1 MASNHSNNWVAPSSP
16 VKGAGL
22 QELNCLK
29 VKVEEGGL
37 ILDSTEESG
46 LEVAWIFDIIS
57 GITLANSL
65 AIDLAMREA
74 IFLLELEFFIEL
86 ESRRPDLYNI
96 RWV

>member
-1 MASNHSNNWVAPSSP
+1 MASNHSSSWVAPSSP
-16 VKGAGL
+16 VKGVGL

-29 VKVEEGGL
+29 VKVEEGGGS

-46 LEVAWIFDIIS
+46 LGAVWIFVIIS

-74 IFLLELEFFIEL
+74 IFLLELELFF
-86 ESRRPDLYNI
+86 
-96 RWV
+96 